1 MELLRYTMIWV
12 SLLGAVLAFRAN
24 EHVKVNLFKDVLSP
38 HNLLRLNI
46 VANIFLLLFLLA
58 MVVGGIEISMRNM
71 AQISLGLQ
79 IPMGYPYLAIPV
91 GASFMVLYVLLNVL
105 EDMTGLTTG
114 GERR

>member
-1 MELLRYTMIWV
+1 
-12 SLLGAVLAFRAN
+12 
-24 EHVKVNLFKDVLSP
+24 
-38 HNLLRLNI
+38 
-46 VANIFLLLFLLA
+46 